1 MLKNNTILTFA
12 AAALYGTLCAGQRHL
27 TAIADGAKPGGG
39 HKKDIALFSVDW
51 PLPLAHGD
59 AMMARIF
66 FFIAHGPLRA

>member
-1 MLKNNTILTFA
+1 LSKNNTILTFA
-12 AAALYGTLCAGQRHL
+12 AASLYGRLCARSRRFTG
-27 TAIADGAKPGGG
+27 ICYGAKPGDG
-39 HKKDIALFSVDW
+39 HKKDIALYSVDW